1 MSQRATCPKPVNEM
15 MNLKDI
21 QLSDFKRAYFVGVGG
36 IGMSALARYFYS
48 LGWEVAGYDKTPSAL
63 TSALEKEGIIIHFE
77 DLGESIPEQFK
88 EKETT
93 LVIYTPAIPKMHK
106 ELVYFQSNDFK
117 LFKRSQVLGLLTHN
131 SKGLGV
137 AGTHG
142 KTTTSTLLAH
152 ILNESSVKCDAFLGG
167 ISSNFNSNLITSS
180 EAEYT
185 VIEADEFD
193 RSFLQLSPFAS
204 IITSTDADHLDIYGD
219 ASVLLDGFQQYANL
233 TNESGFLFIRKG
245 LILTSS
251 APVYTYGVNEESA
264 DYSAYN
270 LRFNEGLFLFDV
282 QFPGGTW
289 KDVEFGLPGI
299 HNAENALACIGMT
312 QKLGLTEEEIRFGL
326 KTFKG
331 VKRRFE
337 YQVKSTNL
345 VYIDDYAHHPT
356 EIKALISSV
365 RMLYPNK
372 KITGVFQPH
381 LFSRTRDFFD
391 GFVEELSKLDEVI
404 LLSIY
409 PAREEP
415 IEGVTSDRL
424 LEEITTYKL
433 LLTPT
438 ETLEHLK
445 SVKEGVILTIGAGDI
460 DRIVSPLKDIVTINS
475 KK

>member
-1 MSQRATCPKPVNEM
+1 MD
-15 MNLKDI
+15 LKNI
-21 QLSDFKRAYFVGVGG
+21 QLSTFKRAYFVGVGG

-48 LGWEVAGYDKTPSAL
+48 LGWEVSGYDKTPSAL

-77 DLGESIPEQFK
+77 DLGESIPAQFK
-88 EKETT
+88 EKDST
-93 LVIYTPAIPKMHK
+93 LVIYTPAIPKNHG
-106 ELVYFQSNDFK
+106 ELNFFQENNFQ

-152 ILNESSVKCDAFLGG
+152 ILNESSVKCNAFLGG

-180 EAEYT
+180 NAEYT

-219 ASVLLDGFQQYANL
+219 ASTLLDGFQQYANL
-233 TNESGFLFIRKG
+233 THKDGFLIVRKG
-245 LILTSS
+245 LKINSVTKSW
-251 APVYTYGVNEESA
+251 TYAVEDLSA
-264 DYSAYN
+264 DYAAVN
-270 LRFNEGLFLFDV
+270 LRFTHGQFLFDV
-282 QFPGGTW
+282 KFPEGEW

-299 HNAENALACIGMT
+299 HNAENALACIALT
-312 QKLGLTEEEIRFGL
+312 QKLGLTENEIRFGL

-337 YQVKSTNL
+337 YQVKSLNL

-365 RMLYPNK
+365 RMLYPNQ
-372 KITGVFQPH
+372 KITGIFQPH

-391 GFVEELSKLDEVI
+391 DFVKELSKLDEVI
-404 LLSIY
+404 LLPIY

-415 IEGVTSDRL
+415 IPGITSDLIFEKLSLKNKFLFSPKEALEHIKSVNEGV
-424 LEEITTYKL
+424 
-433 LLTPT
+433 
-438 ETLEHLK
+438 
-445 SVKEGVILTIGAGDI
+445 VLTIGAGDI
-460 DRIVSPLKDIVTINS
+460 DRIIDAIKEIVLSNIQV
-475 KK
+475 